1 MAGAGRLTQQPPT
14 PDPLLPTPLVL
25 LTAELLGIPEPQLRD
40 LPALRAA
47 LVAAAAAVGMGSLAM
62 PTIHAGPHAQALILV
77 SDARHIIVHALPA
90 EGALLL
96 DVLAPAVQDSQRAL
110 DVFTR
115 RLTPRHVRSDTRA
128 RLPEPESHSG

>member
-1 MAGAGRLTQQPPT
+1 MRRCPVPGPPT
-14 PDPLLPTPLVL
+14 PVPLFL

-40 LPALRAA
+40 LAGLRAA

-62 PTIHAGPHAQALILV
+62 PTVHAGPHAQALLLV
-77 SDARHIIVHALPA
+77 ADARHIIVHALPE
-90 EGALLL
+90 EGVLLL

-115 RLTPRHVRSDTRA
+115 RLTPRHVRSGTRA
-128 RLPEPESHSG
+128 RLPEQEPTA